1 MAIRLSPSEA
11 CRQADKYAADKAAS
25 ESLWQK
31 EKERKPTRMT
41 RISMAEAKRFGIAPA
56 KTGKRGMNK
65 LEQSYATHLACR
77 LFAGEIAGWGFE
89 EIKLK
94 IGAKICWLVV
104 DFHVVGLDGKISFH
118 ETKGPYAREDSMIKL
133 KAAAL
138 KYPHFRFVL
147 VKANGSGW
155 TTEAIE

>member
-1 MAIRLSPSEA
+1 MAIRLSP
-11 CRQADKYAADKAAS
+11 
-25 ESLWQK
+25 
-31 EKERKPTRMT
+31 
-41 RISMAEAKRFGIAPA
+41 AEAARLGIAPV

-65 LEQSYATHLACR
+65 LERSYAAHLACR
-77 LFAGEIAGWGFE
+77 LFTGEILGWGYE

-104 DFHVVGLDGKISFH
+104 DFHVVGLDGKTEFH

-147 VKANGSGW
+147 VKANGIGW
-155 TTEAIE
+155 TTEVIE